1 MNLEQIQDMWKRDS
15 QIDSDLLCQEST
27 KIPSLHMKY
36 MELYTTFALMKRENE
51 SKLKTLTRDKWL
63 YYKGKAPAK
72 LYAEMPFDYK
82 LTSKDEVDMFIEADE
97 EVQKTRLKVGYI
109 EETLSYLDSVLRQIN
124 NRTYQIKNAI
134 EWEKFKNGF

>member
-1 MNLEQIQDMWKRDS
+1 MWQKDS
-15 QIDSDLLCQEST
+15 NIDSELLCEESLRV
-27 KIPSLHMKY
+27 PQLHMKY
-36 MELYTTFALMKRENE
+36 MEFYNTFALMRKE
-51 SKLKTLTRDKWL
+51 SEAKLRVLIKDKWL

-82 LTSKDEVDMFIEADE
+82 LTSKDEVDMFIEADD
-97 EVQKTRLKVGYI
+97 EVIKLRLKLDYI
-109 EETLSYLDSVLRQIN
+109 EQTISFLDGVLRQVN